1 MTLTQ
6 YKKAIKSLTRD
17 ELEAHLF
24 EMFKSSK
31 VFNDIESSCWSEEST
46 DKLMASLRK
55 RLEKVFWK
63 EQFSLGECKGVLNDY
78 LSRTVDEE
86 TKALMHLAFAAE
98 AAELSAAYGD
108 FGARFYNSLEAAAE
122 KFLDYAKLHPD
133 FFSLHE
139 AEFENLISTADSL
152 GYGVSD
158 ELGYMMEDI
167 RIELGYYDDQD
178 EDEQRQ

>member
-1 MTLTQ
+1 
-6 YKKAIKSLTRD
+6 
-17 ELEAHLF
+17 
-24 EMFKSSK
+24 
-31 VFNDIESSCWSEEST
+31 
-46 DKLMASLRK
+46 MASLQK

-78 LSRTVDEE
+78 LNRTVDEG

-108 FGARFYNSLEAAAE
+108 FGERFYNRLESSAE
-122 KFLDYAKLHPD
+122 KFLDYAKLHPE

-139 AEFENLISTADSL
+139 AEFENLISTADPL

-158 ELGYMMEDI
+158 NLGYMIEDV
-167 RIELGYYDDQD
+167 RIELGYYD
-178 EDEQRQ
+178 EPEEGE